1 MGEWPQVRPLLYP
14 QCADDAL
21 TTKPELES
29 SLIGEHRDRRDEG
42 CRHVHRPQH
51 SLDSG
56 AKSRSCR
63 PGIIG
68 EITKRARAA
77 QPATL

>member
-1 MGEWPQVRPLLYP
+1 VREWPQVQTLLCP

-29 SLIGEHRDRRDEG
+29 SLIGERRDRRDEG

-51 SLDSG
+51 SLDSEQ
-56 AKSRSCR
+56 SRGRASR
-63 PGIIG
+63 EIIG